1 MSVGQLLRDGGVRV
15 RREAV
20 RALCVLSEADVAP
33 ERAEAIAEALYTILF
48 IIECTS
54 RG

>member
-1 MSVGQLLRDGGVRV
+1 MGQLLRDGGVRV